1 MASAQEHGT
10 IEIRKKNTG
19 SGRILPLKTQRT
31 EILGYVAPASRTN
44 PQEQD
49 ERLMFLE
56 GGVAVDEKEL
66 IQVVFIAD
74 AADTIESEESKF
86 HMDVTI
92 VDKNSGAE
100 RSSALTFE
108 NMSETAFTVAGTVDI
123 AHTAG
128 QEVIVAEFLVPS
140 GQQYILGK
148 KDGRGKIY
156 AYLGDD
162 TA

>member
-1 MASAQEHGT
+1 MASAQEHGL

-19 SGRILPLKTQRT
+19 SGATLPLKTQRS

-49 ERLMFLE
+49 EKISFLE
-56 GGVAVDEKEL
+56 GSKAIDEKERL
-66 IQVVFIAD
+66 EVWFIAD
-74 AADTIESEESKF
+74 GADTIESEESKF
-86 HMDVTI
+86 HLDITI
-92 VDKNSGAE
+92 VDKNTGAE

-108 NMSETAFTVAGTVDI
+108 NMTGFTSGGTVDKV
-123 AHTAG
+123 HTAG
-128 QEVIVAEFLVPS
+128 QELLVAYVEVPS

-148 KDGRGKIY
+148 KDGQGKVY
-156 AYLGDD
+156 CYLGDD